1 MIDVIMKDIMID
13 DTYEGE
19 IRLLS
24 VRDEHDPEF

>member
-1 MIDVIMKDIMID
+1 MAD

-19 IRLLS
+19 IRLLN